1 MVESKRSKASRST
14 AKSRAKTAARGL
26 SNNLGQ
32 EFSEFRKM
40 SEGQLAELG
49 GGKVA
54 YIKTMSSDE
63 ANIMY
68 PAIKGLPKGI
78 ELFALHA
85 ADGTP
90 IALTDSR
97 QAAIGHALGDEL
109 MVESLH

>member
-1 MVESKRSKASRST
+1 MVESKRSKASRSS
-14 AKSRAKTAARGL
+14 SRKLARGMP
-26 SNNLGQ
+26 NDLGQ
-32 EFSEFRKM
+32 QFSQFRKM

-63 ANIMY
+63 ANKMY
-68 PAIKGLPKGI
+68 PAVKGLPKGI

-97 QAAIGHALGDEL
+97 QAAIGHALGDQL

>member
-1 MVESKRSKASRST
+1 MIESKRSKTSRAS
-14 AKSRAKTAARGL
+14 AKSQGRGMAKK
-26 SNNLGQ
+26 LGQ
-32 EFSEFRKM
+32 EYSQFRKM
-40 SEGQLAELG
+40 SEDQLAELG

-68 PAIKGLPKGI
+68 PAVKGLPKGI

-97 QAAIGHALGDEL
+97 QAAIGHALGDQL

>member
-14 AKSRAKTAARGL
+14 GKNALRGM
-26 SNNLGQ
+26 SKDLGQ
-32 EFSEFRKM
+32 EFSQFRKM

-54 YIKTMSSDE
+54 YIKSMSSDE

-68 PAIKGLPKGI
+68 PAVKGLPKGI

-97 QAAIGHALGDEL
+97 QAAIGHAMGDQL

>member
-1 MVESKRSKASRST
+1 MEESKRSKVSR
-14 AKSRAKTAARGL
+14 KRVSR
-26 SNNLGQ
+26 NLGQ
-32 EFSEFRKM
+32 EFSQYRKM

-54 YIKTMSSDE
+54 YIKSMSSDE
-63 ANIMY
+63 ANRMY

-97 QAAIGHALGDEL
+97 QAAIGHALGDQL
-109 MVESLH
+109 QVQSLN

>member
-1 MVESKRSKASRST
+1 MVESKRSKVSRS
-14 AKSRAKTAARGL
+14 AKNLARSRSA
-26 SNNLGQ
+26 NLGKDY
-32 EFSEFRKM
+32 SEFRKM
-40 SEGQLAELG
+40 SEGQFAELG

-63 ANIMY
+63 ANLMY
-68 PAIKGLPKGI
+68 PAVKGLPKGI

-97 QAAIGHALGDEL
+97 QAAIGHAMGDQL

>member
-1 MVESKRSKASRST
+1 MVESKRSKAPRS
-14 AKSRAKTAARGL
+14 KSMTKGL
-26 SNNLGQ
+26 SKNLGQ
-32 EFSEFRKM
+32 EYSQLHKI

-54 YIKTMSSDE
+54 YIKSMSSDE
-63 ANIMY
+63 ANKMY
-68 PAIKGLPKGI
+68 PAVKGLPKGI

-97 QAAIGHALGDEL
+97 QAAIGHAMGDQL
-109 MVESLH
+109 QVESLH